1 MQVYSFHGLRLSERR
16 LAKPAMTVAACTTYA
31 IGCSN
36 HGHGGGRKEASQR
49 RAIAVGRTRLGTIR
63 AITISRSR
71 SSTGLSVGSQ
81 GLCLRVLRSCRLLTV
96 GILARWGVTPRRV
109 CA

>member
-49 RAIAVGRTRLGTIR
+49 RAISVGRSDLGTIR
-63 AITISRSR
+63 AITMSRFR
-71 SSTGLSVGSQ
+71 SSEFCAEVA
-81 GLCLRVLRSCRLLTV
+81 RWIPRLKPWMP
-96 GILARWGVTPRRV
+96 GILLGNEEATSFFCP
-109 CA
+109 